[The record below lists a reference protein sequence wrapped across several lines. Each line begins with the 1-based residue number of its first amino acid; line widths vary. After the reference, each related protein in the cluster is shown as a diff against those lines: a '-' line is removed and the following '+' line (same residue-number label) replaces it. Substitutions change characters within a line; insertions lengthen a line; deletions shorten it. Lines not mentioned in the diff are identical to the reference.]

1 MSETIF
7 GRLSFEERLA
17 LYRDSMTKMEKKQIL
32 EAAAIIPGGSS
43 DAPFAPIDP
52 AMVEAAKQIVRDKGW
67 AEERI
72 GLTRLINGL

>member
-7 GRLSFEERLA
+7 GRQSFEERLA
-17 LYRDSMTKMEKKQIL
+17 LYLERMAKMEKNQIL
-32 EAAAIIPGGSS
+32 EAAAIIPGSSS

-67 AEERI
+67 AEEMI
-72 GLTRLINGL
+72 GLTRFINGL